1 MWPFS
6 KKITPTP
13 QVDLDGTDL
22 KVRLRETYHSIPNGS
37 GHPMKEDEL
46 KRTLDTWMNKLPD
59 AFRDALR
66 DNDGAGRSE
75 VWIFEDAF
83 GMSTRKF
90 QYASGVFAAS
100 LKRCL
105 GLNAKVFVSS
115 AGATRSITLKTKE
128 LKKFFEAPDADED
141 QKMLHQLGIYR

>member
-6 KKITPTP
+6 KKTIDVP
-13 QVDLDGTDL
+13 QIDLDGTEL
-22 KVRLRETYHSIPNGS
+22 KNKLRETYHSAPAPGY
-37 GHPMKEDEL
+37 PMAEDEL
-46 KRTLDTWMNKLPD
+46 KRILDMWMRKLPD

-66 DNDGAGRSE
+66 ANDGVGRSE
-75 VWIFEDAF
+75 VWIFEDNY

-90 QYASGVFAAS
+90 QYASSVFAAS

-115 AGATRSITLKTKE
+115 AGATKSITLKTKE
-128 LKKFFEAPDADED
+128 LKKFFETPEADED
-141 QKMLHQLGIYR
+141 EKILHQMGIYR